1 MDNYRKKQSQ
11 PGRYRSTSIDG
22 FFQSGATRQGGPNTG
37 RQPVFGDRLR
47 ERMQTPPTNGPQL
60 SSQSQ
65 LEQARLEEM
74 RRRKQLAARQA
85 AAAEARRRE
94 ELTQR
99 NAPRRPQDEG
109 VKKRNAKSNVPPKPK
124 FGFSKKAR
132 AARKEWRKARNAA
145 RPKWKRWLI
154 RIGIILAIA
163 AIVLAGFLAFKGY
176 LKLRD
181 IFQGG
186 GYSAALD
193 GNADPNKLKGE
204 GDGRIN
210 ILMIGGR
217 ADNDPDGGGLTD
229 TILVMSIDPVNNK
242 SALLSI
248 PRDLWVR
255 TNDYGS
261 TKINAV
267 YKFAHEDALED
278 GKNEKDA
285 SLAGARALQTEITDV
300 LGVNMHYYAMVN
312 IDGFVKAVDT
322 LGGVPVNVPEDL
334 RDPSMAWKNGGRSL
348 LVPAGQQKLDSKRSL
363 FYVQSRYGSARGDF
377 DRSERQRI
385 FIAALMKEMTSAGTF
400 GNPATVSRLM
410 DNFGDSIKTDFS
422 LNELMRLY
430 ELSKKMG
437 DPASIELVGEGENG
451 LLTTD
456 MVSGQSVVV
465 PKAGTF
471 EYEAVQLYLRK
482 MLPDGYIIKENA
494 RITVLNGSGIAG
506 LATEKADEL
515 KSYRYN
521 VVNADTA
528 PTSDYQKTI
537 IVDSTEGDAGK
548 YTRNYLEKRFGVKA
562 TRELPAGITAPTQPG
577 FVIILGSN

>member
-11 PGRYRSTSIDG
+11 PGRYRSASIDG

-47 ERMQTPPTNGPQL
+47 ERMQTPQPNGAKP

-94 ELTQR
+94 ELAQR

-109 VKKRNAKSNVPPKPK
+109 AKKRNGKSNVPPKPK

-154 RIGIILAIA
+154 RIGIVLAIA

-210 ILMIGGR
+210 ILLIGGR

-267 YKFAHEDALED
+267 YKFAHEDAIED

-285 SLAGARALQTEITDV
+285 SLAGARALQTEINDV
-300 LGVNMHYYAMVN
+300 LGINMHYYAMVN

-348 LVPAGQQKLDSKRSL
+348 LVPAGQQKLDSKHAL

-437 DPASIELVGEGENG
+437 DPASIELVGQGENG

-471 EYEAVQLYLRK
+471 EYEAIQLYLRK

-506 LATEKADEL
+506 LATQKADEL

-521 VVNADTA
+521 VVSADTA

-537 IVDSTEGDAGK
+537 IVDTTEGDAGK